1 MTTKPL
7 SHPEPIL
14 EETDA
19 GKIIQFPDA
28 PPQELTAYYAINRP
42 GYPPSLADHF
52 GDRETTIITSEV
64 AAALIPYAD
73 TYEGVR
79 YPDLL
84 IAFNANPAANRARK
98 GYLIPEQGKPPD
110 FVMEVASESGKE
122 RDEVDKR
129 NNYAQMGVPEYWRF
143 DETGGQYHSVPL
155 AGDRL
160 INGQYQPIPIH
171 ETPDG
176 RYWGHSESL
185 NLDLCWE
192 NGELRWYDPV
202 AQRYLP
208 DFDDQTTA
216 LHVETALRE
225 IAEVQRDAAEVQRD
239 AESARADT
247 AEFQRDTETARA
259 DNESAR
265 ADTAEARIREL
276 ESQLRQHPPAP
287 PDTP

>member
-7 SHPEPIL
+7 SHPDQNL

-19 GKIIQFPDA
+19 GKITPFPDA
-28 PPQELTAYYAINRP
+28 PPPELTAYYAINRH

-64 AAALIPYAD
+64 AAALIPYAG

-84 IAFNANPAANRARK
+84 IAFNVNPAANKARK

-110 FVMEVASESGKE
+110 FVLEVASESGKE
-122 RDEVDKR
+122 RDEVSKR
-129 NNYAQMGVPEYWRF
+129 NDYARMGVPEYWRF

-160 INGQYQPIPIH
+160 INCQYQPIPIH

-192 NGELRWYDPV
+192 NGELRWYDPI

-208 DFDDQTTA
+208 NFDDQTTA

-225 IAEVQRDAAEVQRD
+225 IAE
-239 AESARADT
+239 S
-247 AEFQRDTETARA
+247 QRDTETTRA
-259 DNESAR
+259 DA
-265 ADTAEARIREL
+265 AEARVREL
-276 ESQLRQHPPAP
+276 EAQLRQQPPEAP
-287 PDTP
+287 SL

>member
-1 MTTKPL
+1 MTTKSL
-7 SHPEPIL
+7 SHLKSIL

-19 GKIIQFPDA
+19 GEIIPFPDA
-28 PPQELTAYYAINRP
+28 PPPELTAYYAINSP

-64 AAALIPYAD
+64 AAALIPYAG

-84 IAFNANPAANRARK
+84 IAFNVNPAAGKARK

-110 FVMEVASESGKE
+110 FVLEVASESGKE
-122 RDEVDKR
+122 RDEVAKR
-129 NNYAQMGVPEYWRF
+129 NDYARMGVPEYWRF

-171 ETPDG
+171 ETSDG

-192 NGELRWYDPV
+192 NGELRWYDPA

-216 LHVETALRE
+216 LYVESARADV
-225 IAEVQRDAAEVQRD
+225 AEFQRN

-265 ADTAEARIREL
+265 ADTAEARVREL
-276 ESQLRQHPPAP
+276 EAQLRQHPPAP

>member
-7 SHPEPIL
+7 SHPDQNL

-28 PPQELTAYYAINRP
+28 PPQELTAYYAINSP

-52 GDRETTIITSEV
+52 GHRETTIITSEV
-64 AAALIPYAD
+64 AAALIPYAG

-84 IAFNANPAANRARK
+84 IAFNVNPAANKARK

-122 RDEVDKR
+122 RDEVAKR
-129 NNYAQMGVPEYWRF
+129 NDYARMGVPEYWRF

-171 ETPDG
+171 ETADG
-176 RYWGHSESL
+176 RHWGHSESL

-192 NGELRWYDPV
+192 NGQLRWYDP
-202 AQRYLP
+202 ANQRYLP

-216 LHVETALRE
+216 LYVESARAD
-225 IAEVQRDAAEVQRD
+225 IAEFQRNAAEAQRD
-239 AESARADT
+239 AESARANS
-247 AEFQRDTETARA
+247 ETV
-259 DNESAR
+259 R
-265 ADTAEARIREL
+265 ADTAEARVREL
-276 ESQLRQHPPAP
+276 EAQLRQQNPAP

>member
-7 SHPEPIL
+7 SHPEPNL

-19 GKIIQFPDA
+19 GKIIPFPDA
-28 PPQELTAYYAINRP
+28 PPPELTAYYAINRP

-52 GDRETTIITSEV
+52 GSRETTIITSEV
-64 AAALIPYAD
+64 AAALIPYAG

-84 IAFNANPAANRARK
+84 IAFNVNPAANKARK

-110 FVMEVASESGKE
+110 FVLEVASESGKE
-122 RDEVDKR
+122 RDEVAKR
-129 NNYAQMGVPEYWRF
+129 NDYARMGVPEYWRF

-192 NGELRWYDPV
+192 NGELRWYDPT

-225 IAEVQRDAAEVQRD
+225 AAEVQLIAEATQREAAETQRD
-239 AESARADT
+239 AES
-247 AEFQRDTETARA
+247 ARA

-265 ADTAEARIREL
+265 ADTAEARVREL
-276 ESQLRQHPPAP
+276 ETQLLQQNPAP

>member
-7 SHPEPIL
+7 SHHEPNL
-14 EETDA
+14 EETGA
-19 GKIIQFPDA
+19 REIIQFPDA
-28 PPQELTAYYAINRP
+28 PPPELTAYYAINSP

-64 AAALIPYAD
+64 AAALIPYAG

-84 IAFNANPAANRARK
+84 IAFNVNPAANKARK

-110 FVMEVASESGKE
+110 FVLEVASESGKE
-122 RDEVDKR
+122 RDEVSKR
-129 NNYAQMGVPEYWRF
+129 NDYARMGVPEYWRF

-171 ETPDG
+171 ETADG

-192 NGELRWYDPV
+192 NGELRWYDPA

-208 DFDDQTTA
+208 DFADQTTA
-216 LHVETALRE
+216 LYVESARAD
-225 IAEVQRDAAEVQRD
+225 IAEFQRN
-239 AESARADT
+239 AESARANAET
-247 AEFQRDTETARA
+247 ARANTETARA
-259 DNESAR
+259 NAEREAR
-265 ADTAEARIREL
+265 IAAEARVREL
-276 ESQLRQHPPAP
+276 EAQLRQQPPAP

>member
-1 MTTKPL
+1 
-7 SHPEPIL
+7 
-14 EETDA
+14 
-19 GKIIQFPDA
+19 
-28 PPQELTAYYAINRP
+28 
-42 GYPPSLADHF
+42 
-52 GDRETTIITSEV
+52 
-64 AAALIPYAD
+64 
-73 TYEGVR
+73 
-79 YPDLL
+79 
-84 IAFNANPAANRARK
+84 
-98 GYLIPEQGKPPD
+98 
-110 FVMEVASESGKE
+110 
-122 RDEVDKR
+122 
-129 NNYAQMGVPEYWRF
+129 MGVPEYWRF

-171 ETPDG
+171 ETADG

-192 NGELRWYDPV
+192 NGQLRWYDPA

-225 IAEVQRDAAEVQRD
+225 IAE
-239 AESARADT
+239 S
-247 AEFQRDTETARA
+247 QRDTETARA

-265 ADTAEARIREL
+265 ANSETIRAEIESTRANSESARADAERDARVAAEARVREL
-276 ESQLRQHPPAP
+276 EAQLQQQLPGP

>member
-7 SHPEPIL
+7 SHPEPII

-19 GKIIQFPDA
+19 GKIIPFPDA
-28 PPQELTAYYAINRP
+28 PPPELTAYYAINSP

-64 AAALIPYAD
+64 AAALIPYAG

-84 IAFNANPAANRARK
+84 IAFNVNPAANKARK

-110 FVMEVASESGKE
+110 FVLEVASESGKE
-122 RDEVDKR
+122 RDEVAKR
-129 NNYAQMGVPEYWRF
+129 NDYARMGVPEYWRF

-192 NGELRWYDPV
+192 NGELRWYDPT

-216 LHVETALRE
+216 LYV
-225 IAEVQRDAAEVQRD
+225 
-239 AESARADT
+239 ESARADV
-247 AEFQRDTETARA
+247 AEFQRNAEAARADSETARA
-259 DNESAR
+259 DAER
-265 ADTAEARIREL
+265 EARIAAETRLREL
-276 ESQLRQHPPAP
+276 EAQLRQQNPAP

>member
-7 SHPEPIL
+7 SHPDQNL

-19 GKIIQFPDA
+19 GKIIPFPDA

-84 IAFNANPAANRARK
+84 IAFNVNPAANKARK

-110 FVMEVASESGKE
+110 FVLEVASQSGKE

-129 NNYAQMGVPEYWRF
+129 NNYARMGVPEYWRF
-143 DETGGQYHSVPL
+143 DETGGEYHSVPL

-160 INGQYQPIPIH
+160 VNGQYQPIPIH

-192 NGELRWYDPV
+192 NGELRWYDPT

-225 IAEVQRDAAEVQRD
+225 AAEI
-239 AESARADT
+239 
-247 AEFQRDTETARA
+247 QRDTETARA
-259 DNESAR
+259 DNAEFQRDAESARANSETVR
-265 ADTAEARIREL
+265 ADTAETRVREL
-276 ESQLRQHPPAP
+276 EAQLRQHPPTP

>member
-19 GKIIQFPDA
+19 GEIIQFPDA

-52 GDRETTIITSEV
+52 GGRETTIITSEV
-64 AAALIPYAD
+64 AAALIPYAG

-84 IAFNANPAANRARK
+84 IAFNVNPAANKARK

-110 FVMEVASESGKE
+110 FVLEVASESGKE
-122 RDEVDKR
+122 RDEVSKR
-129 NNYAQMGVPEYWRF
+129 NDYARMGVPEYWRF

-160 INGQYQPIPIH
+160 INCQYQPIPIH

-192 NGELRWYDPV
+192 NGELRWYDPI

-208 DFDDQTTA
+208 NFDDQTTA

-225 IAEVQRDAAEVQRD
+225 IAE
-239 AESARADT
+239 S
-247 AEFQRDTETARA
+247 QRDTETTRA
-259 DNESAR
+259 DA
-265 ADTAEARIREL
+265 AEARVREL
-276 ESQLRQHPPAP
+276 EAQLRQQPPEAP
-287 PDTP
+287 SL

>member
-7 SHPEPIL
+7 HHPDQNL
-14 EETDA
+14 EETA
-19 GKIIQFPDA
+19 TGKIIQFPDA
-28 PPQELTAYYAINRP
+28 PPQELTAYYAINSP

-64 AAALIPYAD
+64 AAALIPYAG

-84 IAFNANPAANRARK
+84 IAFNVNPAANRARK

-110 FVMEVASESGKE
+110 FVLEVASESGKE
-122 RDEVDKR
+122 RDEVSKR
-129 NNYAQMGVPEYWRF
+129 NDYARMGLPEYWRF

-176 RYWGHSESL
+176 RHWGHSESL

-192 NGELRWYDPV
+192 NGELRWYDP
-202 AQRYLP
+202 ATQRYLP

-216 LHVETALRE
+216 LYVESARADV
-225 IAEVQRDAAEVQRD
+225 AEFQRN
-239 AESARADT
+239 AESARAD
-247 AEFQRDTETARA
+247 AETARA
-259 DNESAR
+259 DAEREAR
-265 ADTAEARIREL
+265 IAAEARIREL
-276 ESQLRQHPPAP
+276 ELQLRQQPPAP

>member
-7 SHPEPIL
+7 SHPEPNL

-19 GKIIQFPDA
+19 GKIIPFPDA
-28 PPQELTAYYAINRP
+28 PPPELTAYYAINSP

-64 AAALIPYAD
+64 AAALIPYAG

-84 IAFNANPAANRARK
+84 IAFNVNPSANKARK

-110 FVMEVASESGKE
+110 FVLEVASESGKE
-122 RDEVDKR
+122 RDEVSKR
-129 NNYAQMGVPEYWRF
+129 NDYARMGVPEYWRF

-192 NGELRWYDPV
+192 NGELRWYDPA

-208 DFDDQTTA
+208 DFEDQTTA
-216 LHVETALRE
+216 LYV
-225 IAEVQRDAAEVQRD
+225 
-239 AESARADT
+239 ESARADIAEFQRNAEAARADAET
-247 AEFQRDTETARA
+247 ARADVAEFQRDTETARA
-259 DNESAR
+259 NDESAR
-265 ADTAEARIREL
+265 ADAAEARVREL
-276 ESQLRQHPPAP
+276 ESQLRQQPPAP